1 MKRFANLW
9 PCVVVFAA
17 LLALAS
23 FSYAAYSDLQVA
35 VFGINGAVVTVS
47 VHNPTAE
54 TAQARV
60 RLTATLDT
68 GLKELL
74 TSSGVSVGP
83 GDTVH
88 VDIQASTVVSSI
100 SDDVGPIPN

>member
-23 FSYAAYSDLQVA
+23 LSYAAYSDLQVA
-35 VFGINGAVVTVS
+35 VVGVNGTIVTVS
-47 VHNPTAE
+47 VHNPTSE
-54 TAQARV
+54 TAEARV

-68 GLKELL
+68 GLKEIL
-74 TSSGVSVGP
+74 TSDGISVEP
-83 GDTVH
+83 GQTVF
-88 VDIQASTVVSSI
+88 VDVGASRDVSSV
-100 SDDVGPIPN
+100 SDDVEPVPF